1 MVDEIRVYIEGG
13 GDGKETKARL
23 RQGFHVFL
31 NSLVETA
38 RSKRVGFQLV
48 ASGSRNEAFDDFQMA
63 LETHPDAFNVLLVDS
78 EAPVNAEPRQHL
90 QQRDGWDLS
99 HCNNN
104 HCHLMVQTME
114 AWLIADLDALIR
126 FYGQGFR
133 ANALPNNPNVEQVDK
148 EQLAAALKAATVR
161 TSKGK
166 YHKTRHAPKIL
177 EQLDAV
183 KVRRAASH
191 CDRLFVTLDQ
201 LMRADQSSYEH
212 D

>member
-1 MVDEIRVYIEGG
+1 MVDEIRVYVEGG
-13 GDGKETKARL
+13 GDERGTKARL
-23 RQGFHVFL
+23 RQGFHTFL

-38 RSKRVGFQLV
+38 RSKRVRFQLV
-48 ASGSRNEAFDDFQMA
+48 ACGSRNAAFDNFQTA
-63 LETHPDAFNVLLVDS
+63 LETHPSAFNVLLVDS
-78 EAPVNAEPRQHL
+78 EAPVNAEPRQYL

-99 HCNNN
+99 HCNSN

-114 AWLIADLDALIR
+114 AWLVTDLDALSR

-133 ANALPNNPNVEQVDK
+133 ANSLPNNPNVEQVGK
-148 EQLAAALKAATVR
+148 EQLAAALKVATVR
-161 TSKGK
+161 TSKGE

-183 KVRRAASH
+183 KVRRAAPH

-201 LMRADQSSYEH
+201 LMRAD
-212 D
+212 

>member
-1 MVDEIRVYIEGG
+1 MVREIRVYIEGG
-13 GDGKETKARL
+13 GDEKETRARL
-23 RQGFHVFL
+23 RQGFHAFL
-31 NSLVETA
+31 NSLIEAA
-38 RSKRVGFQLV
+38 RSKRVRFRLV
-48 ASGSRNEAFDDFQMA
+48 ACGSRNAAFDDFQTA
-63 LETHPDAFNVLLVDS
+63 LETHPSAFNVLLVDS

-126 FYGQGFR
+126 SYGQGFK
-133 ANALPNNPNVEQVDK
+133 ANTLPNNPNVEQVDK
-148 EQLAAALKAATVR
+148 EQLAAALKVATER
-161 TSKGK
+161 TSKGE

-183 KVRRAASH
+183 KVCRAAPH
-191 CDRLFVTLDQ
+191 CNRLFVTLDQ
-201 LMRADQSSYEH
+201 LMRTD
-212 D
+212 